1 MKIKLAIFLSVCFLI
16 LTRIT
21 IGQTTLSSVT
31 LFRDSAMCSTW
42 SQQDPTLLA
51 YSLEQPDGHYEIC
64 LANVG
69 PSNQRIN
76 ERCIT
81 CGNSL
86 LPGKTVGN
94 PTFDPKGKYIAFIAE
109 KAVHPGGSFNATPGI
124 GQYSDVW
131 AMTMDGTKAF
141 QLTNTPN
148 SVDSTCGVMFLFF
161 SPDGK
166 KIMWTQ
172 MTKPVNGGDC
182 LLPFGKLCFG
192 GWVVKIA
199 DFVDNAITG
208 PSLKNIRT
216 IQPGG
221 VNAFNEAYGWTPD
234 GKKILF
240 ASDYNQPWVWAD
252 QIYSM
257 DTLGNNI
264 QQLSTTG
271 GAVGWPYCEHAFS
284 SPDGKEIVWV
294 SDRDQKTGSSKG
306 GDDWFIMNS
315 DGTNQ
320 RRLAYFND
328 STSSYWTGDVHVN
341 GFGSFSP
348 DGKRF
353 AGDVGGSVPV
363 QQDPTQIY
371 HIYIIN
377 LNNTATGIQ
386 SNEKLSAEKF
396 YVFPNPAS
404 DLLNVTFKGNFSDTY
419 YSIYNLLGSKLSEGV
434 FTDVS
439 SHIDISGYSD
449 GMYFLKLSDGKTEIT
464 KKFLVRKN

>member
-1 MKIKLAIFLSVCFLI
+1 MKIFFTALLSFCFLI
-16 LTRIT
+16 LTQVI

-31 LFRDSAMCSTW
+31 LFRDSAMCSAW

-51 YSLEQPDGHYEIC
+51 YSLQQPDGHYEIC
-64 LANVG
+64 LANVS
-69 PSNQRIN
+69 PTNQRLN

-94 PTFDPKGKYIAFIAE
+94 PAFDPKGKYIAFVAE
-109 KAVHPGGSFNATPGI
+109 KAVHPGGSFNSTPGI

-131 AMTMDGTKAF
+131 VMTMDKTKAF

-199 DFVDNAITG
+199 DFVDDAITG

-221 VNAFNEAYGWTPD
+221 VDAFNEAYGWTPD

-264 QQLSTTG
+264 QQLSATG
-271 GAVGWPYCEHAFS
+271 GATGWPYCEHAFS
-284 SPDGKEIVWV
+284 SPDGKEIVWITNL
-294 SDRDQKTGSSKG
+294 DQKTGSSKG

-320 RRLAYFND
+320 RRLAFFND

-341 GFGSFSP
+341 GFGSFCP

-353 AGDVGGSVPV
+353 AGDVGGNAPV

-371 HIYIIN
+371 HVYIMN
-377 LNNTATGIQ
+377 LNTATGIQ
-386 SNEKLSAEKF
+386 SNEKLNTGKIH
-396 YVFPNPAS
+396 VFPNPAS
-404 DLLNVTFKGNFSDTY
+404 DLLNVSIPDNSNKIY
-419 YSIYNLLGSKLSEGV
+419 YSIYNLIGSKLSEGV
-434 FTDVS
+434 IIGGSSQIDVS
-439 SHIDISGYSD
+439 TYPV
-449 GMYFLKLSDGKTEIT
+449 GMYFLKLSDGRSEIT
-464 KKFLVRKN
+464 KKFLVGKN